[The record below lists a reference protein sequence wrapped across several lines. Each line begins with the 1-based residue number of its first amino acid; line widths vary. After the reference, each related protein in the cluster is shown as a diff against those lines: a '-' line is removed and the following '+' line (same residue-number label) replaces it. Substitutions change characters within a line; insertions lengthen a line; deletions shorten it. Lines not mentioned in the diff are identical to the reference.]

1 MEKIKVGFLIISFRK
16 NIEILVDENTGN
28 KYLMTGHDFYENDN
42 YCSGLTLMLDE
53 NGKPDKYTKEQI
65 AYLKSIATDY
75 TRDENRGLYRTNRRK
90 AKNEMVAYD
99 YIEL

>member
-53 NGKPDKYTKEQI
+53 NGIKF
-65 AYLKSIATDY
+65 SIKHFF
-75 TRDENRGLYRTNRRK
+75 NRL
-90 AKNEMVAYD
+90 
-99 YIEL
+99 ICS